1 MNTLTSV
8 KGRRRIRVEDQ
19 RQGHGFAWRWR
30 MIALPGILAAAQ
42 ALVPASYAW
51 QAPALPQAGTPS
63 PLGNSKVLPPLLQG
77 IGIDQRLNE
86 QVPLDLHF
94 RDEFGKTVR
103 LGDYFGK
110 KPVIL
115 SLVYF
120 DCPMLCTMAEN
131 GLLHSLQEVKFT
143 VGREFDVL
151 TVSFDPHDTVE
162 LAAAKKAVYVG
173 LYGRKGAE
181 TGWHFLTGDE
191 AEIQQLT
198 HAVGFRYRYDPQAK
212 QFVHAT
218 GIMLLTPQGRIAR
231 YFYGIYYPSRDL
243 RLGLV
248 EASANKI
255 GSPVDEVLLFCCRYD
270 PATGK
275 YGVII
280 SRIMQISGL
289 MTILFIGGLILIA
302 LQGPPGGKRTVIS
315 AS

>member
-1 MNTLTSV
+1 MDMMSAANQRSGLGV
-8 KGRRRIRVEDQ
+8 RGEGRR
-19 RQGHGFAWRWR
+19 FAWRPW
-30 MIALPGILAAAQ
+30 LVLLLGILAAHG
-42 ALVPASYAW
+42 ASDAR
-51 QAPALPQAGTPS
+51 ADNA
-63 PLGNSKVLPPLLQG
+63 KVLPPLLQG
-77 IGIDQRLNE
+77 IGIDQKLNE
-86 QVPLDLHF
+86 QVPLDLQF
-94 RDEFGKTVR
+94 RDEAGKTVT

-131 GLLHSLQEVKFT
+131 GLLHSLQEVKFS
-143 VGREFDVL
+143 VGNQFDVL
-151 TVSFDPHDTVE
+151 TVSFDPHDNAE

-181 TGWHFLTGDE
+181 RGWHFLTGDE
-191 AEIQQLT
+191 ASIEQLT
-198 HAVGFRYRYDPQAK
+198 RAVGFRYRYDAQAK

-275 YGVII
+275 YGVMI
-280 SRIMQISGL
+280 SRILQISGL
-289 MTILFIGGLILIA
+289 MTVLSIGGLLLA
-302 LQGPPGGKRTVIS
+302 LSRSRQPVGGL
-315 AS
+315 

>member
-1 MNTLTSV
+1 MVPLV
-8 KGRRRIRVEDQ
+8 G
-19 RQGHGFAWRWR
+19 
-30 MIALPGILAAAQ
+30 ALAVAQ
-42 ALVPASYAW
+42 ALLPVSFAW
-51 QAPALPQAGTPS
+51 QASDPAQAGVPV
-63 PLGNSKVLPPLLQG
+63 PRPDNSKVLPPLLQG

-86 QVPLDLHF
+86 QVPLDLQF
-94 RDEFGKTVR
+94 RDETDKTVR
-103 LGDYFGK
+103 LGDYFSK

-131 GLLHSLQEVKFT
+131 GLLHSLEEVKFN
-143 VGREFDVL
+143 VGNQFDVL
-151 TVSFDPHDTVE
+151 TVSFDPHDNAE

-181 TGWHFLTGDE
+181 RGWHFLTGDE
-191 AEIQQLT
+191 ASIEQLT
-198 HAVGFRYRYDPQAK
+198 RAVGFRYRYDAQAK

-218 GIMLLTPQGRIAR
+218 GIMVLTPQGKIAR

-280 SRIMQISGL
+280 SRILQISGL
-289 MTILFIGGLILIA
+289 MTVLSIGGLILA
-302 LQGPPGGKRTVIS
+302 LSRSRQP
-315 AS
+315 ASS

>member
-1 MNTLTSV
+1 MAAAN
-8 KGRRRIRVEDQ
+8 Q
-19 RQGHGFAWRWR
+19 RFGLCVRGDGQRLACRPW
-30 MIALPGILAAAQ
+30 LVLLLGILAAYGATD
-42 ALVPASYAW
+42 ARADNA
-51 QAPALPQAGTPS
+51 
-63 PLGNSKVLPPLLQG
+63 KVLPPLLQG
-77 IGIDQRLNE
+77 IGIDQKLNE
-86 QVPLDLHF
+86 QVPLDLQF
-94 RDEFGKTVR
+94 RDETGKAVT

-131 GLLHSLQEVKFT
+131 GLLHSLQEVKFS
-143 VGREFDVL
+143 VGNQFDVL
-151 TVSFDPHDTVE
+151 TVSFDPHDSAE

-181 TGWHFLTGDE
+181 RGWHFLTGDE
-191 AEIQQLT
+191 ASIEQLT
-198 HAVGFRYRYDPQAK
+198 RAVGFRYRYDAQAK

-218 GIMLLTPQGRIAR
+218 GIMLLTPQGKIAR

-275 YGVII
+275 YGVMI
-280 SRIMQISGL
+280 SRILQVSGL
-289 MTILFIGGLILIA
+289 MTVLSIGGLVLA
-302 LQGPPGGKRTVIS
+302 LSRSRQP
-315 AS
+315 ASSL

>member
-1 MNTLTSV
+1 MNTLPGDEMRNRFQQKTQVTGGGFSWC
-8 KGRRRIRVEDQ
+8 RRMAQ
-19 RQGHGFAWRWR
+19 LAC
-30 MIALPGILAAAQ
+30 ALAVAQ
-42 ALVPASYAW
+42 ALLPVSLAW
-51 QAPALPQAGTPS
+51 QASAPAQAGLPQPRPAD
-63 PLGNSKVLPPLLQG
+63 NSKALPPLLQG

-86 QVPLDLHF
+86 QVPLDLQF
-94 RDEFGKTVR
+94 RDETGRTVR
-103 LGDYFGK
+103 LGQFFGK

-120 DCPMLCTMAEN
+120 GCPMLCTMAEN
-131 GLLHSLQEVKFT
+131 GLLHSLQEVSFSA
-143 VGREFDVL
+143 GREFDVL
-151 TVSFDPHDTVE
+151 TVSFDPHDTPE
-162 LAAAKKAVYVG
+162 IAAAKKAVYVG

-181 TGWHFLTGDE
+181 RGWHFLTGNE
-191 AEIQQLT
+191 ASIAQLT
-198 HAVGFRYRYDPQAK
+198 QAVGFRFRYDAQAK

-218 GIMLLTPQGRIAR
+218 GIMVLTPGGKIAR

-280 SRIMQISGL
+280 ARILQVAGL
-289 MTILFIGGLILIA
+289 MTVLSIAGLIMA
-302 LQGPPGGKRTVIS
+302 LSRGRQP
-315 AS
+315 ASS

>member
-1 MNTLTSV
+1 MNTQTSV
-8 KGRRRIRVEDQ
+8 KGRKTFRAGV
-19 RQGHGFAWRWR
+19 HGQAFALRSW
-30 MIALPGILAAAQ
+30 MILLLGILAFAQ
-42 ALVPASYAW
+42 ARSPLAQAG
-51 QAPALPQAGTPS
+51 QAPALPQAGAPS
-63 PLGNSKVLPPLLQG
+63 PVGNAKVFPPLLQG
-77 IGIDQRLNE
+77 IGIDQKLNE
-86 QVPLDLHF
+86 QVPFELHF
-94 RDEFGKTVR
+94 RDESGKTVR

-143 VGREFDVL
+143 AGREFDVL

-181 TGWHFLTGDE
+181 AGWHFLTGDE
-191 AEIQQLT
+191 AAIQQLT
-198 HAVGFRYRYDPQAK
+198 RAVGFRYRYDPQAK

-270 PATGK
+270 PATGR

-280 SRIMQISGL
+280 SRIIQISGL
-289 MTILFIGGLILIA
+289 MTILLIGGLILA
-302 LQGPPGGKRTVIS
+302 LSRSRQAAAGL
-315 AS
+315 

>member
-1 MNTLTSV
+1 MAAAN
-8 KGRRRIRVEDQ
+8 RRSGVCIGGDGQ
-19 RQGHGFAWRWR
+19 RFACHPW
-30 MIALPGILAAAQ
+30 LLLLLGILA
-42 ALVPASYAW
+42 VH
-51 QAPALPQAGTPS
+51 GTS
-63 PLGNSKVLPPLLQG
+63 DAHAENAKILPPLLQG

-86 QVPLDLHF
+86 QVPLGLQF
-94 RDEFGKTVR
+94 RDETGKTVA
-103 LGDYFGK
+103 LGEYFGK

-131 GLLHSLQEVKFT
+131 GLLHSLQGIKFS
-143 VGREFDVL
+143 VGNQFDVL
-151 TVSFDPHDTVE
+151 TVSFDPHDNAE

-181 TGWHFLTGDE
+181 RGWHFLTGDE
-191 AEIQQLT
+191 PSIERLT
-198 HAVGFRYRYDPQAK
+198 RAVGFRYRYDAQAK

-218 GIMLLTPQGRIAR
+218 GIMLLTPQGKIAR

-255 GSPVDEVLLFCCRYD
+255 GSPVDQVLLFCCRYD

-275 YGVII
+275 YGVMI
-280 SRIMQISGL
+280 SRLLQVSGL
-289 MTILFIGGLILIA
+289 LTVLSVGGLILVLSRSRQA
-302 LQGPPGGKRTVIS
+302 VGSL
-315 AS
+315 

>member
-1 MNTLTSV
+1 MNTLTGV
-8 KGRRRIRVEDQ
+8 KGRKKVREELPS
-19 RQGHGFAWRWR
+19 QGQGFALRSW
-30 MIALPGILAAAQ
+30 MILLPGMLAVAQ
-42 ALVPASYAW
+42 ALVPVSYAW
-51 QAPALPQAGTPS
+51 QAPALPQAGAPS

-77 IGIDQRLNE
+77 IGIDQKLNE
-86 QVPLDLHF
+86 QIPLELQFH
-94 RDEFGKTVR
+94 DELGKTVR

-151 TVSFDPHDTVE
+151 TVSFDPRDTVE

-173 LYGRKGAE
+173 LYGRKGAAA
-181 TGWHFLTGDE
+181 GWHFLTGHE
-191 AEIQQLT
+191 AAIQQLT
-198 HAVGFRYRYDPQAK
+198 RAVGFRYRYDPQAK

-243 RLGLV
+243 RLGLI

-280 SRIMQISGL
+280 SRIIQISGL
-289 MTILFIGGLILIA
+289 MTMLFIAGLILA
-302 LQGPPGGKRTVIS
+302 LSRARQVATG
-315 AS
+315 A